1 MPPTLPTLSA
11 RPWAAAIA
19 APPQPD
25 TTPAP
30 DTVPLPSTPHP
41 APEPLTDP
49 APPDISDPPL
59 PGGAQPLGDPGP
71 A

>member
-1 MPPTLPTLSA
+1 MPSTLPPLSA
-11 RPWAAAIA
+11 RPWGAASA

-30 DTVPLPSTPHP
+30 DSVPLPSTPHP

-49 APPDISDPPL
+49 VPPVISDPPL
-59 PGGAQPLGDPGP
+59 PGGAQPLGGPGL

>member
-1 MPPTLPTLSA
+1 MPFTLPPLSP
-11 RPWAAAIA
+11 RPSVAASA

-59 PGGAQPLGDPGP
+59 PGGAVPLGDPGL

>member
-1 MPPTLPTLSA
+1 MPTTLPPLSA
-11 RPWAAAIA
+11 RPGLAVSA
-19 APPQPD
+19 APPQPN

-59 PGGAQPLGDPGP
+59 PGGTQPPGDPGL